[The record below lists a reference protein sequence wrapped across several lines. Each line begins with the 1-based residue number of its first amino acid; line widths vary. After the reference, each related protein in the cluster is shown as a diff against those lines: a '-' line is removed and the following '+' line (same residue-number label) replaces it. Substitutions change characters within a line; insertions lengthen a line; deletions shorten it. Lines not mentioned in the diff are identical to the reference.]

1 MKNYDCTT
9 CTRPDCIHRDCYRRL
24 STDVGGL
31 DLCPGHVAAEPV
43 KPDTE
48 IVSKIEALKE
58 WEALQ
63 AEAAAMVESIKDEIK
78 KHMDSIGVETL
89 EAGPFVARFT
99 TVQSSRFDTRRFK
112 NEIGEDVYKRFCKEV
127 ISRRF
132 TVSA

>member
-1 MKNYDCTT
+1 M
-9 CTRPDCIHRDCYRRL
+9 
-24 STDVGGL
+24 STI
-31 DLCPGHVAAEPV
+31 
-43 KPDTE
+43 E
-48 IVSKIEALKE
+48 IVGKIESLKE

-78 KHMDSIGVETL
+78 RHMDSMGTETL
-89 EAGPFVARFT
+89 EAGQYIARFT
-99 TVQSSRFDTRRFK
+99 TVQSSRFDTKRFK

>member
-1 MKNYDCTT
+1 M
-9 CTRPDCIHRDCYRRL
+9 
-24 STDVGGL
+24 STI
-31 DLCPGHVAAEPV
+31 
-43 KPDTE
+43 E
-48 IVSKIEALKE
+48 IVSKIETLKE

-63 AEAAAMVESIKDEIK
+63 AEAAAMVESLKDDIK

-132 TVSA
+132 TISA